1 MRPKTKMAGRIQ
13 PRPLDGSMTRTHS
26 SLKVFLCGLVLRF
39 RGELRYLFDRIDYLS
54 VRIADHHRP

>member
-26 SLKVFLCGLVLRF
+26 SLKVFYAVSFSGSGVNFVTCSI
-39 RGELRYLFDRIDYLS
+39 E
-54 VRIADHHRP
+54 